1 MKEKHLL
8 IKILFHNYCETKSPC
23 KLLRKCIENSM
34 ENMHT
39 DLRVKK
45 AKHKEN
51 KVSIDSNSLC
61 TSLYRLTL
69 FTKDEIQREII
80 VNDFQ
85 NPFSFICPC
94 FTNFSP

>member
-1 MKEKHLL
+1 
-8 IKILFHNYCETKSPC
+8 
-23 KLLRKCIENSM
+23 M

-61 TSLYRLTL
+61 TSLYYLQ
-69 FTKDEIQREII
+69 KDEIQREII